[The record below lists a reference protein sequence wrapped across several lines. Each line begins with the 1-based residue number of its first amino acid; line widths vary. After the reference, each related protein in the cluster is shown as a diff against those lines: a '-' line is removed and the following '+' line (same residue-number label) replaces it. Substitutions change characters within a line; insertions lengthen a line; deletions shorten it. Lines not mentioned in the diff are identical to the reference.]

1 MATQSEKSMAIKSI
15 FRSVFY
21 LRSNSVNREGKA
33 TVMLRIYLNGERMSI
48 GSTGI
53 MVNPKGWSKA
63 KNQMAGRST
72 EALSIN
78 LQLSNIQQKLFKI
91 FEKLDGGNELSLAR
105 IKSEYNGNQK
115 DITSVGQLF
124 EKYSADIKSQE
135 GKEICHATYLRYKR
149 CMRRFLEMIASTY
162 KRRDLFIAEI
172 NPMVIHN
179 FQVYLTAN
187 APLAHNAVVKTMKTL
202 KTIFIFAQRMGVMG
216 TDPFQDMRFHT
227 TPTDR
232 GFLTDDELRAIL
244 AKEMPV
250 KRLELVR
257 DLFVFSCFTGLA
269 YVDLANLNQSDIITI
284 NGRKWIK
291 SKRAKTSVPINV
303 MLLDI
308 PLQLITKYDGDP
320 RCGGMVFPMISNQ
333 RMNSYL
339 KEIADICGINRNLTF
354 HLARHTFATMTLSK
368 GVPIESVSKML
379 GHTNIK
385 TTQIYARI
393 TDKKIENDMNELAG
407 KLTAF
412 NESANSAMLRTKDKK

>member
-1 MATQSEKSMAIKSI
+1 MATPKEKSMATKSI
-15 FRSVFY
+15 FKSVFY
-21 LRSNSVNREGKA
+21 LRSNYVNKEGKA
-33 TVMLRIYLNGERMSI
+33 TVMLRIYLNGERISI

-72 EALSIN
+72 EALSTN
-78 LQLSNIQQKLFKI
+78 LRLSNIQQRVYKI
-91 FEKLDGGNELSLAR
+91 FEKLEGTNELSLAR

-115 DITSVGQLF
+115 EIKTVAQLF
-124 EKYSADIKSQE
+124 EKYSSDIKRQE
-135 GKEICHATYLRYKR
+135 GKEICHATYLRYER
-149 CMRRFLEMIASTY
+149 CMRRFIDMVEHTY
-162 KRRDLFIAEI
+162 KRRDLYIAEV

-187 APLAHNAVVKTMKTL
+187 APLAHNAVVKMMKTL
-202 KTIFIFAQRMGVMG
+202 KTIFIFAQRMGIMDA
-216 TDPFQDMRFHT
+216 DPFQDMHFRT

-232 GFLTDDELRAIL
+232 GFLTDEEVMALL
-244 AKEMPV
+244 AKDVPV

-269 YVDLANLNQSDIITI
+269 YVDLANFRPSDITTI
-284 NGRKWIK
+284 NDRKWIK
-291 SKRAKTSVPINV
+291 SQRAKTSVPINV

-308 PLQLITKYDGDP
+308 PLQLIEKYQNDP
-320 RCGGMVFPMISNQ
+320 RRNGMIFPMISNQ

-339 KEIADICGINRNLTF
+339 KEIGDICGINKNLTF
-354 HLARHTFATMTLSK
+354 HLSRHTFATMTLSK

-393 TDKKIENDMNELAG
+393 TDKKIEHDMNELAD
-407 KLTAF
+407 KLIAF
-412 NESANSAMLRTKDKK
+412 SDTANSAMLRTKAKK